1 MGSTD
6 AARRAGKYAA
16 RPETTMKM
24 APTIVV
30 TGTLTGD
37 DCLVVHSFDRL
48 ARNMRDLQNLI
59 AELNG
64 KKIAVE
70 FIKENLTFTGED
82 SPMSRLMLSIL
93 GGVAEFERSLIRER
107 QREGIAVAKL
117 NGAYRGRKKSLT
129 ADQVAEIRS
138 RAAVASQ
145 EGIIKTL
152 AESRTALA
160 KEYGISRQTLYQAL
174 RPEYAG

>member
-1 MGSTD
+1 
-6 AARRAGKYAA
+6 
-16 RPETTMKM
+16 
-24 APTIVV
+24 
-30 TGTLTGD
+30 
-37 DCLVVHSFDRL
+37 
-48 ARNMRDLQNLI
+48 
-59 AELNG
+59 
-64 KKIAVE
+64 
-70 FIKENLTFTGED
+70 
-82 SPMSRLMLSIL
+82 MSRLMLSIL

-107 QREGIAVAKL
+107 QREGIAVAKQ
-117 NGAYRGRKKSLT
+117 NGVYRGRKKSLR